1 MGEYRNKK
9 NGTGARAFQFV
20 LQNQLPEWFVKLSG
34 FQKGEFSNEE
44 NAATFVTKTYGRL
57 KVPLNWWVVD
67 TTYSHSISIISPWD
81 FKKKYEELREGKV
94 PEMPI
99 NNQLVNKLRN
109 IQAAYK
115 FNPLRVNGQD
125 LSNLAESAA
134 DAIELQAKFR
144 LEDQAN
150 VTKCEKEAADLR
162 EDLRKANQC
171 LVGMAWHL
179 LELDRSIREA
189 LNCWDEYT
197 NYVFD
202 KNMPK

>member
-1 MGEYRNKK
+1 MNKYRDRKSGIVVK
-9 NGTGARAFQFV
+9 AFQFV
-20 LQNQLPEWFVKLSG
+20 LQNQLPEWFVELSG
-34 FQKGEFSNEE
+34 FESGGFDEDY
-44 NAATFVTKTYGRL
+44 NAAIFKTNKYGFL
-57 KVPLNWWVVD
+57 KVPMNWWIVD
-67 TTYSHSISIISPWD
+67 IASPYTLLIVSPWAFD
-81 FKKKYEELREGKV
+81 KRYEEVHEEKI
-94 PEMPI
+94 PEMPV

-150 VTKCEKEAADLR
+150 VKKYEKEAADLR

-171 LVGMAWHL
+171 LDGMAWHL
-179 LELDRSIREA
+179 LEPDRNIREA

-197 NYVFD
+197 KYVFD